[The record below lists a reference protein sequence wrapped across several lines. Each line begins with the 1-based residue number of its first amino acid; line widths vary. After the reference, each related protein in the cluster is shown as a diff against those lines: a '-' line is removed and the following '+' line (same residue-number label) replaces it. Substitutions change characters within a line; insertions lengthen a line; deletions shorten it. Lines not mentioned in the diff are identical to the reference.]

1 MDSGA
6 SLTRL
11 TPSGRPRWLRNL
23 GRHPTSRATDTRTPA
38 DAGVLVFVAERVGF
52 EPTNAFWTLLEFQS
66 SAFDH
71 SATSPD
77 GVRRVHG
84 RRT

>member
-1 MDSGA
+1 MM
-6 SLTRL
+6 RK
-11 TPSGRPRWLRNL
+11 RPAVR
-23 GRHPTSRATDTRTPA
+23 
-38 DAGVLVFVAERVGF
+38 GVLLFVAERVGF

-77 GVRRVHG
+77 GVRSVHARVAPG
-84 RRT
+84 